1 MYSSMY
7 HLPLRQY
14 LKSIIQT
21 PQVEVPHPLNPN
33 PNLLSPELSP
43 NALTARS
50 PEGDT

>member
-7 HLPLRQY
+7 HLLLRQY
-14 LKSIIQT
+14 LKSLIQT
-21 PQVEVPHPLNPN
+21 PEIPHPLNPN